1 MSRRQRLRPRENP
14 STRDSRS
21 VPRQAPPIR
30 PEGSEGTRR
39 LNRRAAAV
47 EPSPPL
53 EGVTL
58 ALVLLRLFL
67 GLTFVYAG
75 LDKLIDPTFLRT
87 AGPGSIGGQLQAF
100 TRDSPLSILIQI
112 FAQPFPILTGLVIS
126 VTEIAIGLGALT
138 GLLFRLSAAG
148 GAAVSILFWLTASW
162 ATKPYYYGPDLPYAA
177 GWVTL
182 ALAGHG
188 GRFVLDGWLAQQFN
202 LDPDNEPMSSDR
214 RQVLQGAI
222 LGLGALVLATLGGTG
237 SALFG
242 QRTGAIGL
250 DASPPP
256 GPGTGPGSAAPSAGP
271 AAAPNGTVVGT
282 LAALTSQGGS
292 LAFQDPQTGDPAV
305 LVKLPTGKVVAFD
318 AVCTHAGCTVEFDPG
333 SGFLFCPCHGATFDP
348 GHGAAVVAGP
358 TNVPLTELPIR
369 IDSKTGAISLSG

>member
-1 MSRRQRLRPRENP
+1 
-14 STRDSRS
+14 
-21 VPRQAPPIR
+21 
-30 PEGSEGTRR
+30 
-39 LNRRAAAV
+39 
-47 EPSPPL
+47 
-53 EGVTL
+53 
-58 ALVLLRLFL
+58 
-67 GLTFVYAG
+67 
-75 LDKLIDPTFLRT
+75 
-87 AGPGSIGGQLQAF
+87 
-100 TRDSPLSILIQI
+100 
-112 FAQPFPILTGLVIS
+112 
-126 VTEIAIGLGALT
+126 
-138 GLLFRLSAAG
+138 
-148 GAAVSILFWLTASW
+148 
-162 ATKPYYYGPDLPYAA
+162 
-177 GWVTL
+177 
-182 ALAGHG
+182 
-188 GRFVLDGWLAQQFN
+188 
-202 LDPDNEPMSSDR
+202 MSSDR

-237 SALFG
+237 SAIFG

-256 GPGTGPGSAAPSAGP
+256 DPGTGPGSAAPSAGP
-271 AAAPNGTVVGT
+271 TAAPNGTVVGT

-292 LAFQDPQTGDPAV
+292 LAFQDPQTGDPGV